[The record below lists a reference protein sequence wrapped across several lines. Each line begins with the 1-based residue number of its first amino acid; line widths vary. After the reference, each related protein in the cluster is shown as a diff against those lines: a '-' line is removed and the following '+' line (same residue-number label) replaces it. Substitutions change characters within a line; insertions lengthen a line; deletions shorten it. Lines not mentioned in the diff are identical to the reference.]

1 MKIKQ
6 LVFHK
11 EAWTESK
18 VSANF
23 PDNQAQLVLV
33 FGERK
38 LLEQNTHYDFLHHE
52 FPNADIVINSTSG
65 EIHNDSVHDNTI
77 VATAIAFE
85 KTQVKTLEVDIK
97 NHIESYQAG
106 AKIAN
111 DLLEENNLKAIM
123 IISDGSKV
131 NGTKLTQALNEIT
144 SYKIQITGGLAG
156 DQARFQKTLVGLN
169 GNPEE
174 GKIIGIGF
182 YGDEITIG
190 HGTQGGWDA
199 FGPERE
205 ITKSEYNVL
214 YSIDNKPAL
223 DLYKEYL
230 GSYAAELPGAALRFP
245 ILLQSTPNS
254 SPVVRTILSIDEEK
268 NSLTFAGDV
277 PTGSTIRFMK
287 ANFDRIIDASATAAE
302 QAVTRL
308 TTAPELAIL
317 ISCVGRKL
325 VLGQRIE
332 EEIEA
337 AKEVFG
343 DKTLISGF
351 YSYGEL
357 APSTSTKCELH
368 NQTMTIT
375 TFAEN

>member
-6 LVFHK
+6 LVFHEGVWNTSK
-11 EAWTESK
+11 E
-18 VSANF
+18 SANF
-23 PDNQAQLVLV
+23 DTDEAQLVLA
-33 FGERK
+33 FGERT
-38 LLEQNTHYDFLHHE
+38 LLEQNIHYDFLHQK
-52 FPNADIVINSTSG
+52 FPKAAIILNSTSG
-65 EIHNDSVHDNTI
+65 EIHNDGVYDNTI
-77 VATAIAFE
+77 VATAITFE
-85 KTQVKTLEVDIK
+85 KTKVRTIAVDIK

-123 IISDGSKV
+123 IISDGSRV
-131 NGTKLTQALNEIT
+131 NGTRLTQALNEIT
-144 SYKIQITGGLAG
+144 SYKVQITGGLAG
-156 DQARFQKTLVGLN
+156 DQDRFQKTLVGLN
-169 GNPEE
+169 SEPQE

-182 YGDEITIG
+182 YGNNITIG

-205 ITKSEYNVL
+205 ITKSEYNIL
-214 YSIDNKPAL
+214 YGIDNKPAL

-245 ILLQSTPNS
+245 ILLQSTQNS
-254 SPVVRTILSIDEEK
+254 SPVVRTILSINEED

-277 PTGSTIRFMK
+277 PTGSSIRFMK
-287 ANFDRIIDASATAAE
+287 ANFDRIIDASATATE
-302 QAVTRL
+302 QAMTRL

-325 VLGQRIE
+325 VLGQRTE
-332 EEIEA
+332 EEIEV
-337 AKEVFG
+337 AKEIFG
-343 DKTLISGF
+343 NETLISGF

-357 APSTSTKCELH
+357 APSNSTKCELH

>member
-11 EAWTESK
+11 EAWTASK

-85 KTQVKTLEVDIK
+85 KTKVRTLEVDIK

-144 SYKIQITGGLAG
+144 SYKVQITGGLAG

-182 YGDEITIG
+182 YGDDITIG

-308 TTAPELAIL
+308 TTTPELAIL

-325 VLGQRIE
+325 VLGQRTE

-337 AKEVFG
+337 AREIFG
-343 DKTLISGF
+343 DETLISGF

>member
-6 LVFHK
+6 LVFQQEKWNTQK
-11 EAWTESK
+11 ET
-18 VSANF
+18 ANF
-23 PDNQAQLVLV
+23 PKNQAQLVLV

-38 LLEQNTHYDFLHHE
+38 LLEQNSHYDFLRNE

-85 KTQVKTLEVDIK
+85 KTKVRTIEVDIK

-111 DLLEENNLKAIM
+111 DLLEDNNLKAIL
-123 IISDGSKV
+123 IISDGSRV
-131 NGTKLTQALNEIT
+131 NGTRLTQALNEIT

-169 GNPEE
+169 SNPEE
-174 GKIIGIGF
+174 GKIVGIGF
-182 YGDEITIG
+182 YGNDITIG

-205 ITKSEYNVL
+205 ITKSEYTIL
-214 YSIDNKPAL
+214 YSIDSKPAL

-254 SPVVRTILSIDEEK
+254 SPVVRTILSIDEENK
-268 NSLTFAGDV
+268 SLTFAGDV

-287 ANFDRIIDASATAAE
+287 ANFDRIIDASATASE
-302 QAVTRL
+302 QALTRL
-308 TTAPELAIL
+308 NTAPEFAIL

-325 VLGQRIE
+325 VLGQRTE

-337 AKEVFG
+337 AREIFG
-343 DKTLISGF
+343 SETLISGF

-357 APSTSTKCELH
+357 APSNSTKCELH